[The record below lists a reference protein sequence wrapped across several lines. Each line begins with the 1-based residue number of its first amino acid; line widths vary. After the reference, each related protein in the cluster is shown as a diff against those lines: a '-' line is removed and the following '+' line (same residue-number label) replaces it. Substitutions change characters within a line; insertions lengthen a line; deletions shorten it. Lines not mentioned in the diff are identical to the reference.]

1 MSYDKT
7 SLVRALVPKSY
18 HFDGYNELKCP
29 NSRDKPFFTDNHIQM
44 GGYHLT
50 THMVSSDTLSLQ
62 FSSVCKRGMI
72 TFLPYT
78 ITLSEYVSKLQKA
91 IQDSCDFI
99 TFDIIAKYDVY
110 QKYCVPCGDSNNA
123 CKQLR
128 SSQPHSVY
136 AAVSFNLSEVEKALA
151 AYYKITKTTNGG
163 MTSMKNNKNMFGMK
177 LEFGI
182 SKDPNIA
189 STLMG
194 VAVKTVYDGSWVIF
208 DKATNSRK
216 NIGKMKMGNFPIV
229 MLPTNTLV
237 PGDLI
242 KLNGKYMSVQSVNPG
257 GSIKV
262 IDTAA
267 GVVQEIIPESSL
279 ILGAPIFTK
288 VIAMDAS
295 TFTDKGSNQNISGN
309 LLAAMCKMQWS
320 EGGQADV
327 SLDNV
332 SDSSFNGLGQYLPL
346 LLASG
351 GNLGGM
357 FAGGDGNLDI
367 TKLFMLGAV
376 SGDSDSGDATQ
387 MLVLSQLLGG
397 GNSLFGS
404 ALTTP
409 TAASDDIVV
418 CANCGINYPAGTNFC
433 SKCGSHTKSLQPT
446 CRECG
451 ATLSK
456 DAVFCSNCGTKVNLT
471 SCPECGADLGEGAKF
486 CSKCGHNLSAKP
498 NVPAETEAPAAVV
511 VETK

>member
-1 MSYDKT
+1 
-7 SLVRALVPKSY
+7 
-18 HFDGYNELKCP
+18 
-29 NSRDKPFFTDNHIQM
+29 
-44 GGYHLT
+44 
-50 THMVSSDTLSLQ
+50 
-62 FSSVCKRGMI
+62 
-72 TFLPYT
+72 
-78 ITLSEYVSKLQKA
+78 
-91 IQDSCDFI
+91 
-99 TFDIIAKYDVY
+99 
-110 QKYCVPCGDSNNA
+110 
-123 CKQLR
+123 
-128 SSQPHSVY
+128 
-136 AAVSFNLSEVEKALA
+136 
-151 AYYKITKTTNGG
+151 
-163 MTSMKNNKNMFGMK
+163 MKNNKNMFGMK

-194 VAVKTVYDGSWVIF
+194 VAVKTIYDGSWVIF
-208 DKATNSRK
+208 DKTTNTRK

-229 MLPTNTLV
+229 LLPTNTLV

-288 VIAMDAS
+288 VIAMDAN

-309 LLAAMCKMQWS
+309 LLAAMCMMQWS
-320 EGGQADV
+320 EGGQADF

-332 SDSSFNGLGQYLPL
+332 NDSSFNGLGQYLPL

-351 GNLGGM
+351 GNLGGV

-376 SGDSDSGDATQ
+376 TGDSDSGDATQ

-409 TAASDDIVV
+409 TTASATSDDVVV
-418 CANCGINYPAGTNFC
+418 CANCGISYPAGTNFC

-498 NVPAETEAPAAVV
+498 NVTAETEAPAAVV